1 MSAADQVNLKGKTH
15 EKVDA
20 LGENRAI
27 ACHAVVLLAPAS

>member
-1 MSAADQVNLKGKTH
+1 VNIKGKTH

-27 ACHAVVLLAPAS
+27 ACHAVVLLTPAAC